1 MIPTS
6 PKSLGEFLD
15 ELPNRNHNL
24 ANVEQE
30 NYHERMT
37 IFVRSVRSEIER
49 RGYENFLQA
58 ILMRGKES
66 EEKLFE
72 KILIELTLIF
82 RQKLNTLHIE
92 RIATLVVDDFE
103 SAFYIFKKAANDP
116 PKKEEWIDLTFPH
129 LNLPLLHLH
138 PHFISFP

>member
-116 PKKEEWIDLTFPH
+116 PKKEE
-129 LNLPLLHLH
+129 
-138 PHFISFP
+138 